1 MMTIDPTTLP
11 PSPYKFSVFGL
22 KLQKRDP
29 IIDTKGEVIDDG
41 TNNII
46 LLGGS
51 DEEKAAKMF
60 MGGVKGNVKPHQWK
74 IWLEKSAV

>member
-29 IIDTKGEVIDDG
+29 IVEGKHR
-41 TNNII
+41 
-46 LLGGS
+46 LS
-51 DEEKAAKMF
+51 M
-60 MGGVKGNVKPHQWK
+60 QR
-74 IWLEKSAV
+74 